1 MRVVKTVQKNT
12 VTFKTT
18 DKKELKKAY
27 RWWEA
32 STDSELSQQLLST
45 AAFLKETQQD
55 RQRKAAIY
63 ARLYSNQ
70 SLFAFMGSR
79 MSGNDQ
85 STSAP
90 NDRPTMNVIQ
100 SVIDTKVAKIGQSRP
115 APVFLTDNSDYKER
129 RLAKQ
134 LNSFV
139 QGEFYN
145 TKAYEKSVIALRD
158 AEVLGTGVVKIVE
171 TEDNKVGLERR
182 LLTEIYVDPTE
193 SMYGEPRQIYELKLV
208 DRAVLMAMN
217 PKFKNII
224 KQAEQAFIDNSS
236 DSSKTVADMVMVVE
250 AWHLRSGKNAKD
262 GRHTLACTSGI
273 IFDEE
278 YTKDKFPFVF
288 LHESERL
295 VGFWSQG
302 AAERLTGTQ
311 VEINQI
317 LHTMSKSIRLVGVPS
332 VWIDAGA
339 KIAKTAFNNNV
350 GNVNTFTGSPPVFM
364 APTPYPDKLD
374 TQLERLVSFAYQQ
387 EGVSAMQAA
396 SQKPAGLNSGEA
408 IRSYDDISTDR
419 MATLSRK
426 YDTFFIE
433 LAYAITDKAKD
444 IAERDG
450 SYSTIF
456 PNKRG
461 IKQID
466 LPEMDLIKDPFVIQ
480 CFNTSSLPKDPA
492 GRMQKVV
499 DMIQSGMI
507 SIQEGRRLLDYPD
520 LEQVEQ
526 LANASE
532 ERILQAL
539 DAIVE
544 DGEYTSPDPFMN
556 LQLANDL
563 CTQYYNLYSAN
574 KLEEERAQMLRDF
587 HTQVQT
593 LVMAATPPAPPA
605 VPGQSLPAQNSGSVM
620 AAPEPKATSPL
631 VPNGSIG

>member
-1 MRVVKTVQKNT
+1 MRVTKTVPKT
-12 VTFKTT
+12 SVTFKTT
-18 DKKELKKAY
+18 DKKDVKQAFK
-27 RWWEA
+27 WWEA
-32 STDSELSQQLLST
+32 SGDSQLSKELLST
-45 AAFLKETQQD
+45 AAFLKETQQY
-55 RQRKAAIY
+55 RQRQAAIF
-63 ARLYSNQ
+63 ARLYGNM
-70 SLFAFMGSR
+70 SLFSFIGSN
-79 MSGNDQ
+79 MSKMDQ
-85 STSAP
+85 QSGIPTE
-90 NDRPTMNVIQ
+90 RPTMNVIQ
-100 SVIDTKVAKIGQSRP
+100 SVIDTKVARIGQSRP
-115 APVFLTDNSDYKER
+115 APIFLTDNSDYKER

-134 LNSFV
+134 LNSFI

-145 TKAYEKSVIALRD
+145 TRAYEKAVIALRD
-158 AEVLGTGVVKIVE
+158 AEIFGTGILKIVE
-171 TEDNKVGLERR
+171 TENNKVGLERR
-182 LLTEIYVDPTE
+182 LFTELFMDPSE
-193 SMYGEPRQIYELKLV
+193 SMYGEPRQLYELKLV
-208 DRAVLMAMN
+208 DRSVLMAMN
-217 PKFKNII
+217 PKFKKVI
-224 KQAEQAFIDNSS
+224 KDAEQAFPDNSA

-250 AWHLRSGKNAKD
+250 AWHLRSGKEAKD
-262 GRHTLACTSGI
+262 GRHTIACTAGI

-288 LHESERL
+288 MHESERL
-295 VGFWSQG
+295 LGFWSQG

-332 VWIDAGA
+332 VWIDAGS
-339 KIAKTAFNNNV
+339 KIAKTAFNNAV

-364 APTPYPDKLD
+364 APVPYPDKLD

-387 EGVSAMQAA
+387 EGVSAMQASA
-396 SQKPAGLNSGEA
+396 QKPAGLNSGEA

-426 YDTFFIE
+426 YDNFFIE
-433 LAYAITDKAKD
+433 LAYAITDLAKD

-450 SYSTIF
+450 EYSTVF

-461 IKQID
+461 TKQID

-492 GRMQKVV
+492 GRMQKVTE
-499 DMIQSGMI
+499 MITSGMI

-532 ERILQAL
+532 ERILQIL

-556 LQLANDL
+556 LSLANDL
-563 CTQYYNLYSAN
+563 CTQYYNLYSSN

-587 HTQVQT
+587 FTQVQT
-593 LVMAATPPAPPA
+593 LKMAAMPPPPPAA
-605 VPGQSLPAQNSGSVM
+605 PGQPGAGPQGQVPAPQT
-620 AAPEPKATSPL
+620 AAPPVQQGINSAS
-631 VPNGSIG
+631 

>member
-1 MRVVKTVQKNT
+1 MRVIKTVQKNT

-18 DKKELKKAY
+18 DKKAIKKAF
-27 RWWEA
+27 RWWDA
-32 STDSELSQQLLST
+32 STDSELTDQLLST

-55 RQRKAAIY
+55 RQRKAAMF
-63 ARLYSNQ
+63 ARLYGSQ
-70 SLFAFMGSR
+70 SLFSFVGSN
-79 MSGNDQ
+79 MSKIDAGANA
-85 STSAP
+85 TA
-90 NDRPTMNVIQ
+90 DRPTMNVIQ

-115 APVFLTDNSDYKER
+115 SPVFLTDNSDYKER

-145 TKAYEKSVIALRD
+145 TKAYEKAVVTLRD
-158 AEVLGTGVVKIVE
+158 AEVLGTGVIKIIE

-182 LLTEIYVDPTE
+182 LLTEIYTDPTE
-193 SMYGEPRQIYELKLV
+193 SMYGEPRQLYELKLV
-208 DRAVLMAMN
+208 DRSVLMAMN
-217 PKFKNII
+217 PKFKSVI
-224 KQAEQAFIDNSS
+224 KEAEQAFPDNSV
-236 DSSKTVADMVMVVE
+236 DSSKTVSDMVMVVE
-250 AWHLRSGKNAKD
+250 GWHLRSGKNSKD
-262 GRHTLACTSGI
+262 GRHTMACTSGI

-278 YTKDKFPFVF
+278 FDKDKFPFVF
-288 LHESERL
+288 LHESERML
-295 VGFWSQG
+295 GFWSQG
-302 AAERLTGTQ
+302 AAERLMGTQ

-350 GNVNTFTGSPPVFM
+350 GNVNTFTGSPPIFM

-387 EGVSAMQAA
+387 EGVSAMQAS

-419 MATLSRK
+419 MATISRK

-450 SYSTIF
+450 TYSTVF
-456 PNKRG
+456 PSKRG

-480 CFNTSSLPKDPA
+480 CFNTSSLPKDPS
-492 GRMQKVV
+492 GRMQKVTE
-499 DMIQSGMI
+499 MITSGMI
-507 SIQEGRRLLDYPD
+507 TIQEGRRLLDYPD

-539 DAIVE
+539 DSIVE
-544 DGEYTSPDPFMN
+544 DGDYTSPDPFMN

-563 CTQYYNLYSAN
+563 CTQYYNLYAAN

-593 LVMAATPPAPPA
+593 LVMAATPPPPPAMPGQPGAAPGAQGQVSAPQTAAPP
-605 VPGQSLPAQNSGSVM
+605 VQQGINSAS
-620 AAPEPKATSPL
+620 
-631 VPNGSIG
+631 